1 MLREVKTSA
10 AARVNWARRKRAKFG
25 VAVSVKP
32 LMAGRPDHRDPRC
45 GAIMRKST
53 VPSRRPSAKPKLNNT
68 GVAPRRAPLRT
79 RRSHRAVTARRNGDV
94 GAILLAQ
101 AEVLRAISTESTL
114 SEMLASFAATIE
126 RQADGMLCSILLLE
140 GTTLRHGAAPSLHP
154 EYCQAVDGFV
164 IGESAGSCGTAA
176 YSNKQVIVSS
186 IATDPLWTNY
196 RHIALRYGLQ
206 ACWSTPICSAAGKVL
221 GTFALYY
228 RTPREPNAH
237 ELQLIETWTHLAA
250 LGMERK
256 QAEEFLKAERQLL
269 LQLHES
275 QEYERR
281 LAAYEIHDGITQY
294 AAGALMHLESYLNR
308 LGTQSPPAELQ
319 VVDHLL
325 RKTLDESRRLM
336 NGLRPPILDER
347 GTVAA
352 IEHLIGEQPTANLK
366 ICFDYQP
373 TFPRLAPILETAIF
387 RITQEALTN
396 ARKHSGSS
404 KVAIRL
410 ECQSE
415 RIHLE
420 VRDWGQGFTPSRVDK
435 GRRGLQGIQERV
447 RLLDGEVSINSHRGR
462 GTTVSIDLP
471 IIVPLKNT

>member
-1 MLREVKTSA
+1 M
-10 AARVNWARRKRAKFG
+10 
-25 VAVSVKP
+25 
-32 LMAGRPDHRDPRC
+32 
-45 GAIMRKST
+45 
-53 VPSRRPSAKPKLNNT
+53 
-68 GVAPRRAPLRT
+68 
-79 RRSHRAVTARRNGDV
+79 
-94 GAILLAQ
+94 LLAQ
-101 AEVLRAISTESTL
+101 AEVLRAISSESTL

-140 GTTLRHGAAPSLHP
+140 GTKLRHGAAPSLHP
-154 EYCQAVDGFV
+154 KYCQAVDGLV
-164 IGESAGSCGTAA
+164 IGASVGSCGTAA
-176 YSNKQVIVSS
+176 YSKKQVIVSS

-196 RHIALRYGLQ
+196 RQIALRYGLQ
-206 ACWSTPICSAAGKVL
+206 ACWSTPICSATGKVL

-250 LGMERK
+250 LGIERK
-256 QAEEFLKAERQLL
+256 RAEAFLKADRQFL

-294 AAGALMHLESYLNR
+294 AAGALMHLESYLSV
-308 LGTQSPPAELQ
+308 LGTKSPPGELQ
-319 VVDHLL
+319 VVNHLL

-347 GTVAA
+347 GILAA
-352 IEHLIGEQPTANLK
+352 IEHLIEEQPAANVK
-366 ICFDYQP
+366 ISFKRQS

-404 KVAIRL
+404 TVAIQL
-410 ECQSE
+410 ERTSG

-420 VRDWGQGFTPSRVDK
+420 VRDWGQGFTLARV
-435 GRRGLQGIQERV
+435 GEGHHGLQGIHERV
-447 RLLDGEVSINSHRGR
+447 RLLDGRVSINSRRGR
-462 GTTVSIDLP
+462 GTTVSIELP
-471 IIVPLKNT
+471 IIFPPKNA